1 MVSVRRYTRGISLP
15 MLFVCIIAYALTAQ
29 EAPRLAVIP
38 FQPIEVSDSDAIIVS
53 GLFETG
59 LVKTESFQ
67 VLEQSR
73 IKEILEV
80 QAESLSG
87 CYDESCAVELGKL
100 LSAEQ
105 IAMGTLARAENT
117 YVLNARIIDVMTGKN
132 LVADTLTVSSFVEL
146 TEAATKLA
154 FMLAGLTY
162 TSSGDVQVV
171 SSFSELFVRTQPAGA
186 EIFINGVKKG
196 TSPDLFKR
204 VPVGSVLVE
213 ARKGGLYARKQVQVE
228 ERATEVSLELSI
240 MTGNLFIKSTE
251 PDVHVYLDQLDMG
264 PLGDGFFTDIIAG
277 TYMVS
282 LRGLGIHWSREIEII
297 PNMSVRI
304 EAEPRVVGGLVYNLP
319 EGVVAVIQGDEIS
332 RELSGKGE
340 MGDIPVGRYRIELK
354 GGERYEDRLDV
365 VEIGGGETVVYIPE
379 TKQRREFEEKLFRE
393 RLAGLES
400 MLFGPGKIIWERDL
414 QSVRDFIKT
423 IEGADQRHAAI
434 ILQAEALL
442 RRAEERKAGVERE
455 SQLQELYARRDE
467 INAAIEAKLRSR
479 KGAAIAGLTFMGI
492 GVVSG
497 GAGGISFGIASSK
510 YDAYQSTVLTSEA
523 EKLHRQIKNLD
534 TFFIIGVS
542 AGGVSLLTS
551 LIITIALPKTGDLE
565 GELTTV
571 NARIA
576 GLEAAQ

>member
-1 MVSVRRYTRGISLP
+1 MVSIRRRMSGMSLH
-15 MLFVCIIAYALTAQ
+15 LLLLLVFAAIATAQ
-29 EAPRLAVIP
+29 EVPRLAVIP
-38 FQPIEVSDSDAIIVS
+38 FQPIEVSESDAIIVS

-59 LVKTESFQ
+59 MVKTESFQ

-132 LVADTLTVSSFVEL
+132 LVADTLTVSSFAEL

-162 TSSGDVQVV
+162 TTPGDVQVV
-171 SSFSELFVRTQPAGA
+171 STFSELFVRTQPSGA
-186 EIFINGVKKG
+186 EIYINGVKKG
-196 TSPDLFKR
+196 TSPDLFKK
-204 VPVGSVLVE
+204 VPVGTVLVE
-213 ARKGGLYARKQVQVE
+213 ARKGGLYARKQVLVE

-277 TYMVS
+277 TYLLS
-282 LRGLGIHWSREIEII
+282 LKGLGIYWSQEIEII

-319 EGVVAVIQGDEIS
+319 EGVVAVVEGDDLS
-332 RELSGKGE
+332 AELSGKGE
-340 MGDIPVGRYRIELK
+340 MSELPVGRYRIELK
-354 GGERYEDRLDV
+354 GGERFEDRLDA
-365 VEIGGGETVVYIPE
+365 VEIGGGETAVYIPE
-379 TKQRREFEEKLFRE
+379 LTQRKEYEEKLFRE
-393 RLAGLES
+393 RLSGLES
-400 MLFGPGKIIWERDL
+400 MLFSPGKIIWERDL
-414 QSVRDFIKT
+414 QSIRDIIET
-423 IEGADQRHAAI
+423 VEGADQRHPAI
-434 ILQAEALL
+434 ISQAETLL
-442 RRAEERKAGVERE
+442 RRAEERKSGIERE
-455 SQLQELYARRDE
+455 NQLQELYARRDA
-467 INAAIEAKLRSR
+467 IRTAIETKLRSR
-479 KGAAIAGLTFMGI
+479 RGAAIASLTFMGI
-492 GVVSG
+492 GVGLG
-497 GAGGISFGIASSK
+497 GAGGISFGVASSK
-510 YDAYQSTVLTSEA
+510 FDEYKATALTSEA
-523 EKLHRQIKNLD
+523 QQLHDQIRNLD
-534 TFFIIGVS
+534 MFFIIGAS

-551 LIITIALPKTGDLE
+551 MIIALALPKTGALE
-565 GELTTV
+565 GELNTV